1 VRAGRGDRAGLAS
14 LATTPETALL
24 SALAHGA
31 NDLDRVRVAV
41 ASIAELDDD
50 GRARAY
56 FDLLRYHLG
65 AALDRALEAIMA
77 TSEHRYLS
85 DFARK
90 YYDAGREEGREE
102 GIAEGQNRGEV
113 ARARTA
119 LLTVLA
125 GRDIALGEELRAR
138 INACAD
144 LATLDAWLVRAVRA
158 ADVAEIFAD

>member
-1 VRAGRGDRAGLAS
+1 VLGPAQLRLAS
-14 LATTPETALL
+14 LPSTPETALL

-31 NDLDRVRVAV
+31 NDPDRVRAAV
-41 ASIAELDDD
+41 ASIAELGED

-77 TSEHRYLS
+77 TSEHKYLS

-90 YYDAGREEGREE
+90 YYDAG
-102 GIAEGQNRGEV
+102 IAEGQTRGEL

-125 GRDIALGEELRAR
+125 GRDIALSEELRTR
-138 INACAD
+138 IGACAD
-144 LATLDAWLVRAVRA
+144 LAMLDAWLVRAVRA
-158 ADVAEIFAD
+158 ADAAEIFAD